1 MRDIYDIE
9 TKDEAIDA
17 YIDKFGGFPNYLFM
31 GTEEDVIIDAV
42 VKALETDKMIEPKND
57 EVMY

>member
-9 TKDEAIDA
+9 TEDDAISA
-17 YIDKFGGFPNYLFM
+17 YAERFGGFPYYLFM

-42 VKALETDKMIEPKND
+42 VKALETDREIEA
-57 EVMY
+57 EEGVVY